1 MPYQIS
7 ARTQMIAKKLNVTV
21 KPSTVK
27 NKKIDVFKN
36 NKKIASIGDIRYNDF
51 HIYLQT
57 KGKEYSEARKK
68 AYRTR
73 HAKNI
78 SKVNSNGYFAAALL
92 WS

>member
-27 NKKIDVFKN
+27 NKKIDVYKDG
-36 NKKIASIGDIRYNDF
+36 KRVASVGDSRYNDF

-57 KGKEYSEARKK
+57 KGKEYADERKRLYK
-68 AYRTR
+68 IR
-73 HAKNI
+73 HAKNLN
-78 SKVNSNGYFAAALL
+78 KVGSASYFANQLL

>member
-1 MPYQIS
+1 MPYQIT

-36 NKKIASIGDIRYNDF
+36 NKKIASVGDIRYNDF

-57 KGKEYSEARKK
+57 KGKEYAEARKK

-78 SKVNSNGYFAAALL
+78 SKVGSNGYYANALL